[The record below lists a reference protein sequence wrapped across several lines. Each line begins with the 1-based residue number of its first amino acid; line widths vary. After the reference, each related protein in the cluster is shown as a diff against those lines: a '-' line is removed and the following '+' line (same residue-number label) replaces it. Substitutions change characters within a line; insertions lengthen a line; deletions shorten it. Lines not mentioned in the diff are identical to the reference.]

1 MRRAA
6 SGLARP
12 LLYSQR
18 LATAVPARSAA
29 IPGRTMATNVP
40 SSTTTASPAALHT
53 SATPQSP
60 RTAAATATATA
71 AAPSSSVTAQLARKM
86 RGTPRSSATSTASSR
101 ADDAYRAAEAAMLA
115 HMPSSVSWT
124 LDRVAIPRAF
134 WPSDS
139 VLAKSKRCRR
149 AEKTGETYEINTLHV
164 RLRGEV
170 EKKPPLVLVHGWGGA
185 LGMWVENVEEL
196 AREYDVYAVD
206 LLGWGG
212 SSRPNFAKSFPNTP
226 EAAQAFFVESLDA
239 WRTAM
244 NLDQITLVGHSMGGF
259 VAGSYLLRYPTHLRK
274 LLLLSPIGIRGFPTI
289 PTSTFTQSLQFAVIH
304 RAWSLTP
311 QRLLALLPKA
321 QATSIASRVHAR
333 TTDIF
338 PSPSLADA
346 FSNYILAGAKR
357 APGVSGEAAFARLGS
372 PFRGAGWRVPL
383 DEELRRA
390 VKDGNVPVVLAY
402 GAQDW
407 IDPRYAVEKLAGGE
421 GGGGAHVYLL
431 KGAGH
436 HGYAEN
442 ARDFVKVVVRGERGT
457 LACGVREVSEDPA
470 GVAALRDGW
479 RGAVWSAA

>member
-12 LLYSQR
+12 LLYSRR
-18 LATAVPARSAA
+18 LAVPVPGLSAVIPA
-29 IPGRTMATNVP
+29 RTMATNAP
-40 SSTTTASPAALHT
+40 SSTTSSTAALHT
-53 SATPQSP
+53 SAAPQSS
-60 RTAAATATATA
+60 RTAAAAAATATAP
-71 AAPSSSVTAQLARKM
+71 APTSSVTAQLARKM
-86 RGTPRSSATSTASSR
+86 RGTPRASTTSSASSR
-101 ADDAYRAAEAAMLA
+101 ADEAYRAAEAAMLA
-115 HMPSSVSWT
+115 HMPSSVTWT

-149 AEKTGETYEINTLHV
+149 EKAGETYEINTLHA
-164 RLRGEV
+164 RLKGEV

-212 SSRPNFAKSFPNTP
+212 SSRPNFAKSFANTP

-244 NLDQITLVGHSMGGF
+244 NLDKITLVGHSMGGF
-259 VAGSYLLRYPTHLRK
+259 VAGSYLLRYPSHLRK
-274 LLLLSPIGIRGFPTI
+274 LILLSPIGLRGFPTI
-289 PTSTFTQSLQFAVIH
+289 PSSTFAQTLQFALIH
-304 RAWSLTP
+304 RAWSMTP

-321 QATSIASRVHAR
+321 QATSIAARVHAR
-333 TTDIF
+333 TTHIF
-338 PSPSLADA
+338 PDPALASV
-346 FSNYILAGAKR
+346 FSEYVLAGARR
-357 APGVSGEAAFARLGS
+357 APGASGEAAFARLGS

-390 VKDGNVPVVLAY
+390 VRESGVPVVLAY

-407 IDPRYAVEKLAGGE
+407 
-421 GGGGAHVYLL
+421 
-431 KGAGH
+431 
-436 HGYAEN
+436 N
-442 ARDFVKVVVRGERGT
+442 
-457 LACGVREVSEDPA
+457 
-470 GVAALRDGW
+470 
-479 RGAVWSAA
+479 